1 MLVLLSAQFTF
12 NSFTAVQ
19 CTDQR
24 QMSIEVIQN
33 IPATMQ
39 LIHFDSYPHSI
50 SRAVQISFVEQRP
63 IDMWNLPCM
72 CSSVCV
78 DYKISNFC
86 NNNLSYTVRGY
97 GYWTM
102 TLISKALRQA
112 NSWAE
117 LSSWTG
123 WSLRNAKVLLGM
135 RLIDRRVVWDGFKEG
150 VLGENSLEKDCLLW
164 WKA

>member
-86 NNNLSYTVRGY
+86 NNNLSYAVRVY

-117 LSSWTG
+117 LMNGMKLTQCESAA
-123 WSLRNAKVLLGM
+123 RNEAYF
-135 RLIDRRVVWDGFKEG
+135 VVCGGFNEG
-150 VLGENSLEKDCLLW
+150 LLGENSLEKDCLLW
-164 WKA
+164 